1 MREKLTKPNQTKPN
15 QTKHMNPIKRA
26 RAKRSIPYQ
35 QMVR

>member
-15 QTKHMNPIKRA
+15 QTKHMSPIKKA
-26 RAKRSIPYQ
+26 RAKRNIPYQ

>member
-1 MREKLTKPNQTKPN
+1 MKEKLTKPNQTK
-15 QTKHMNPIKRA
+15 HMSPIKKT